1 LSEGVPISS
10 RARAHAYRA
19 LFILWVLSWI
29 ALAIWPAA
37 AQVTTGWTQ
46 FQSDAAHTGVAA
58 DGPSPPFSL
67 AWHAAV
73 EPGGPLGTQGLSEP
87 VVAGDLVI
95 AVAPE
100 EVLAFDLATG
110 AQAWSVPRELGPP
123 AAPAVALIDG
133 RSVLLYTE
141 GWAGHPPE
149 AGATG
154 ATGATGSAGSPGETP
169 ATPSPG
175 DEQEPAGA
183 VDSRLIA
190 IDLESRE
197 PVWDAIELGE
207 ASRSGVTVEA
217 DRAYVV
223 DILGEVVAIG
233 LETGTL
239 EWSTS
244 IDRPV
249 VSPPAVAGGVVVVA
263 GRGDADVAGASVVGL
278 DAADGTESW
287 RRDIDL
293 PGIVIPSAPAV
304 SEGLAVV
311 TFSDS
316 TVRAF
321 ELGSGTERWSVRL
334 GATPTPYGS
343 AAALSGG
350 AAFTSDTTRVTGS
363 VYRIDLLSGRLA
375 WDFALNEPIVRG
387 APVVSAGALL
397 VATTDGSLN
406 AFDTATGERI
416 WRDSRPGVLRSL
428 APAGPVVIG
437 VRAEPRAGLDAFEPD
452 PRGQLVREKSPT
464 TPDYPMILVT
474 FLIAALPVVGLA
486 LLGGRLLDA
495 RLGPPFEPDEG
506 EPA

>member
-1 LSEGVPISS
+1 
-10 RARAHAYRA
+10 
-19 LFILWVLSWI
+19 VLPWL
-29 ALAIWPAA
+29 ALATWPAA
-37 AQVTTGWTQ
+37 AQVTSGWTQ
-46 FQSDAAHTGVAA
+46 FQGDAGHTGVGS
-58 DGPSPPFSL
+58 DGPAPPFSL

-73 EPGGPLGTQGLSEP
+73 EPGGPLGTQGLSAP
-87 VVAGDLVI
+87 VVAGDQVI

-100 EVLAFDLATG
+100 EVLAFDAATG
-110 AQAWSVPRELGPP
+110 AEAWSVPRALGPP
-123 AAPAVALIDG
+123 ATPAVASIDG

-149 AGATG
+149 PGATG
-154 ATGATGSAGSPGETP
+154 TTGATGSPEATA

-175 DEQEPAGA
+175 DEPGPADPA
-183 VDSRLIA
+183 DSRLIA

-197 PVWDAIELGE
+197 PVWDPIQLGE
-207 ASRSGVTVEA
+207 ASRSGITVEA

-249 VSPPAVAGGVVVVA
+249 VSPPAVAGGLVVVT
-263 GRGDADVAGASVVGL
+263 GRGDADAAGASVVGL

-293 PGIVIPSAPAV
+293 PGILIPSAPAI
-304 SEGLAVV
+304 SEDLAVV

-321 ELGSGTERWSVRL
+321 DLGSGTERWSVRL

-350 AAFTSDTTRVTGS
+350 AAFTSDSTSVTGS
-363 VYRIDLLSGRLA
+363 IYRIDLLSGQLA

-406 AFDTATGERI
+406 AFDTGTGERI
-416 WRDSRPGVLRSL
+416 WRDRRPGVLRSL
-428 APAGPVVIG
+428 APAGPFVIG
-437 VRAEPRAGLDAFEPD
+437 VRAEPRAGLDAFAPD
-452 PRGQLVREKSPT
+452 PRGQLVREASPT

-506 EPA
+506 EHA

>member
-1 LSEGVPISS
+1 
-10 RARAHAYRA
+10 
-19 LFILWVLSWI
+19 
-29 ALAIWPAA
+29 
-37 AQVTTGWTQ
+37 VTSGWTQ
-46 FQSDAAHTGVAA
+46 FQGNAAHTGVASA
-58 DGPSPPFSL
+58 GPAPPFTL

-73 EPGGPLGTQGLSEP
+73 EPGGPLGTQGLSAP

-100 EVLAFDLATG
+100 EVLAFDVATG
-110 AQAWSVPRELGPP
+110 AQAWSEPRALGPP
-123 AAPAVALIDG
+123 ATPAVASIDG
-133 RSVLLYTE
+133 RAVLLYTE

-149 AGATG
+149 PGATG
-154 ATGATGSAGSPGETP
+154 ATGATGAAGSPDATP

-175 DEQEPAGA
+175 DEQEPVAS
-183 VDSRLIA
+183 VDSRLVA

-197 PVWDAIELGE
+197 PVWDPIELGE

-223 DILGEVVAIG
+223 DILGEVAAIG
-233 LETGTL
+233 LQTGTV

-249 VSPPAVAGGVVVVA
+249 VSPPAVVGELIVVA
-263 GRGDADVAGASVVGL
+263 GRGDADAAGASLVAL

-304 SEGLAVV
+304 SDDVVVV
-311 TFSDS
+311 TFSDQ

-321 ELGSGTERWSVRL
+321 DLGSGTERWSARL
-334 GATPTPYGS
+334 GATPTPFES
-343 AAALSGG
+343 APALSED
-350 AAFTSDTTRVTGS
+350 AAFTGDSTRVTGS
-363 VYRIDLLSGRLA
+363 IYRIDLASGELV

-387 APVVSAGALL
+387 APVVAAGALL
-397 VATTDGSLN
+397 VSSTDGSLN

-416 WRDSRPGVLRSL
+416 WRDERPGALRSL
-428 APAGPVVIG
+428 APAGPVVIA
-437 VRAEPRAGLDAFEPD
+437 VRAEPRAGLDAFAPD
-452 PRGQLVREKSPT
+452 PRGQLLREASPT
-464 TPDYPMILVT
+464 TPDYPRILGT

-495 RLGPPFEPDEG
+495 RLGPAFEPDDG
-506 EPA
+506 EAA